1 LKDYDISGR
10 EKTTKTPKM
19 VKNIENF
26 SNLIS
31 KSSRSMFS
39 RQFDMCLYI
48 VNKVVNKDLKIIK
61 IWSKFVQ
68 TSLTNVADQKNDID
82 YVFRM

>member
-1 LKDYDISGR
+1 MKDYDISGR

-31 KSSRSMFS
+31 KSSRSMVA
-39 RQFDMCLYI
+39 RQFDRCLYI